1 MRGSRI
7 CRGIAIRPQ
16 IPEQVNVLF
25 LTHSFPRSEGDAA
38 GSFIL
43 RLAVALRGEDVNVRV
58 VAPASSGYPSS
69 EEIEGVS
76 VERFRYAPRRY
87 EKLAYTGNMASD
99 VASSWTAKFALVGFL
114 GSDFVHAVRA
124 RRNFEPEIVHAH
136 WWFPNGVVGTWV
148 GGLAGIPLVTT
159 LHGTDV
165 RLARNVG
172 VAKPLFGHVLKHS
185 AAVTTVSHWLKE
197 ETEALVPGVHP
208 TVAPMPVATDLFG
221 PGGSRDGQRLLFVG
235 RLTAQKGLEHLLHA
249 LAAMKSQA
257 SLDVVGDGPNR
268 VALEELTQQL
278 GIAPRIRWHGQLSQS
293 ELPGL
298 YQRAAAVVVPS
309 VDEGLG
315 LVAVEALLCETP
327 VVAFDSGGLRD
338 VVHHDKTGLLVK
350 SGDRGALA
358 RTLDDLLARDGRG
371 TDLGRAGRLY
381 ALSAFAPESVARR
394 YADIYRQVL
403 GANAS

>member
-1 MRGSRI
+1 M
-7 CRGIAIRPQ
+7 
-16 IPEQVNVLF
+16 NVLF

-43 RLAVALRGEDVNVRV
+43 RLAVALRGEDVKVRV
-58 VAPASSGYPSS
+58 VAPAGPGLPAS
-69 EEIEGVS
+69 EEIEGIG

-99 VASSWTAKFALVGFL
+99 VASSWTAKLALVGFL

-124 RRNFEPEIVHAH
+124 RRTFEPQVVHAH

-148 GGLAGIPLVTT
+148 GGLAHIPLVTT

-165 RLARNVG
+165 RLARTVG

-185 AAVTTVSHWLKE
+185 AAVTTVSRWLKE
-197 ETEALVPGVHP
+197 ETQALVPGVNP
-208 TVAPMPVATDLFG
+208 TVAPMPVATDLFE
-221 PGGSRDGQRLLFVG
+221 PGTSRDGNRLLFVG
-235 RLTAQKGLEHLLHA
+235 RLNDQKGVEHVLHA
-249 LAAMKSQA
+249 LASMKTPA
-257 SLDVVGDGPNR
+257 TLDIVGDGPNR
-268 VALEELTQQL
+268 ESLKALAQQL

-293 ELPGL
+293 ELPPI
-298 YQRAAAVVVPS
+298 YQRAAAVVLPS

-338 VVHHDKTGLLVK
+338 VIQNEKTGLLVK
-350 SGDRGALA
+350 PGDRAALA
-358 RTLDDLLARDGRG
+358 AALDDLLARDGRG
-371 TDLGRAGRLY
+371 SQLGKAGRLY
-381 ALSAFAPESVARR
+381 ALSAFAPESAARR
-394 YADIYRQVL
+394 YAEIYRQVL

>member
-1 MRGSRI
+1 M
-7 CRGIAIRPQ
+7 
-16 IPEQVNVLF
+16 NVLF

-43 RLAVALRGEDVNVRV
+43 RLAVALRGEDVKVRV
-58 VAPASSGYPSS
+58 VAPAGPGLPAS
-69 EEIEGVS
+69 EEIEGIG

-99 VASSWTAKFALVGFL
+99 VASSWTAKLALVGFL

-124 RRNFEPEIVHAH
+124 RRSFEPQVVHAH

-148 GGLAGIPLVTT
+148 GGLAHIPLVTT

-165 RLARNVG
+165 RLARKVG

-185 AAVTTVSHWLKE
+185 AAVTTVSRWLKE
-197 ETEALVPGVHP
+197 ETQALVPGVNP

-221 PGGSRDGQRLLFVG
+221 PGASRDGSRLLFVG
-235 RLTAQKGLEHLLHA
+235 RLNDQKGLEHLLHA
-249 LAAMKSQA
+249 LASMKA
-257 SLDVVGDGPNR
+257 PATLDIVGDGPNR
-268 VALEELTQQL
+268 ESLKALAQQL

-293 ELPGL
+293 ALPAI
-298 YQRAAAVVVPS
+298 YQRASAVVLPS

-338 VVHHDKTGLLVK
+338 VIQHEKTGLLVK
-350 SGDRGALA
+350 PGDRAALA
-358 RTLDDLLARDGRG
+358 AALDDLLARDGRG
-371 TDLGRAGRLY
+371 SQLGKAGRLY
-381 ALSAFAPESVARR
+381 ALSAFAPESAARR
-394 YADIYRQVL
+394 YAEIYRQVL

>member
-1 MRGSRI
+1 M
-7 CRGIAIRPQ
+7 
-16 IPEQVNVLF
+16 NVLF
-25 LTHSFPRSEGDAA
+25 LTHSFPRTEGDAA

-58 VAPASSGYPSS
+58 VAPAAAGRPAS

-124 RRNFEPEIVHAH
+124 RRTFEPEIVHAH

-148 GGLAGIPLVTT
+148 ARLAGLPLVTT

-165 RLARNVG
+165 RLARKVG
-172 VAKPLFGHVLKHS
+172 VAKPLFGHVLEHS
-185 AAVTTVSHWLKE
+185 SAVTTVSRWLKE

-208 TVAPMPVATDLFG
+208 TVAPMPVSTDLFH

-235 RLTAQKGLEHLLHA
+235 RLSNQKGIEHLLHA
-249 LAAMKSQA
+249 LAAMKSPA
-257 SLDVVGDGPNR
+257 SLDIVGDGPNR
-268 VALEELTQQL
+268 PALEQVAKQL
-278 GIAPRIRWHGQLSQS
+278 GIAERIRWHGQISHS
-293 ELPGL
+293 DLPRY

-309 VDEGLG
+309 IDEGLG

-338 VVHHDKTGLLVK
+338 VIQHEKTGLLVK
-350 SGDRGALA
+350 PGDRAALA
-358 RTLDDLLARDGRG
+358 GALDDLLARDGRG
-371 TDLGRAGRLY
+371 SDLGRAGRLY

-394 YADIYRQVL
+394 YAGIYRQVL
-403 GANAS
+403 GPNAA

>member
-1 MRGSRI
+1 M
-7 CRGIAIRPQ
+7 
-16 IPEQVNVLF
+16 NVLF

-43 RLAVALRGEDVNVRV
+43 RLAVALRGEDVSVRV
-58 VAPASSGYPSS
+58 VAPAAPGFPAS
-69 EEIEGVS
+69 EEIEGVT

-87 EKLAYTGNMASD
+87 EKLAYTGNMATD

-114 GSDFVHAVRA
+114 GADFLHAVRA
-124 RRNFEPEIVHAH
+124 RRSFEPEVVHAH

-148 GGLAGIPLVTT
+148 ARLAGIPLVTT

-165 RLARNVG
+165 RLARAVG
-172 VAKPLFGHVLKHS
+172 VAKPLFGHVLEHS
-185 AAVTTVSHWLKE
+185 AAVTTVSRYLKD
-197 ETEALVPGVHP
+197 ETEALLPGVHP

-249 LAAMKSQA
+249 LALMRAQA
-257 SLDVVGDGPNR
+257 SLDIVGDGPNR
-268 VALEELTQQL
+268 AALEQLAQQL
-278 GIAPRIRWHGQLSQS
+278 GVVSRIRWHGQLSQS
-293 ELPGL
+293 QLPAL
-298 YQRAAAVVVPS
+298 YQRATAVVVPS
-309 VDEGLG
+309 IDEGLG

-338 VVHHDKTGLLVK
+338 VVQHDKTGLLVK
-350 SGDRGALA
+350 PGDRAALA
-358 RTLDDLLARDGRG
+358 ETLDNLLARDGRG
-371 TDLGRAGRLY
+371 ADLGRAGRLY
-381 ALSAFAPESVARR
+381 ALSAFAPESAARR
-394 YADIYRQVL
+394 YAGIYRQVL

>member
-1 MRGSRI
+1 M
-7 CRGIAIRPQ
+7 
-16 IPEQVNVLF
+16 NVLF

-58 VAPASSGYPSS
+58 VAPAAAGVPAS

-87 EKLAYTGNMASD
+87 EKLAYTGNMAND

-124 RRNFEPEIVHAH
+124 RRSFEPEIVHAH

-148 GGLAGIPLVTT
+148 GGLAHIPLVTT

-165 RLARNVG
+165 RLARSVG

-185 AAVTTVSHWLKE
+185 AAVTTVSSWLKT

-208 TVAPMPVATDLFG
+208 TVAPMPVATDRFV
-221 PGGSRDGQRLLFVG
+221 PGTSRDPKRLLFVG

-249 LAAMKSQA
+249 LASMKVQA
-257 SLDVVGDGPNR
+257 SLDIVGDGPNR
-268 VALEELTQQL
+268 ASLEDLAQQL
-278 GIAPRIRWHGQLSQS
+278 AIAPRIRWYGQLSQS
-293 ELPGL
+293 DLPQL

-309 VDEGLG
+309 IDEGLG

-338 VVHHDKTGLLVK
+338 VIQHDKTGLLVK
-350 SGDRGALA
+350 PGDRAALA

-371 TDLGRAGRLY
+371 SDLGRAGRLY

-394 YADIYRQVL
+394 YAGIYRQVL